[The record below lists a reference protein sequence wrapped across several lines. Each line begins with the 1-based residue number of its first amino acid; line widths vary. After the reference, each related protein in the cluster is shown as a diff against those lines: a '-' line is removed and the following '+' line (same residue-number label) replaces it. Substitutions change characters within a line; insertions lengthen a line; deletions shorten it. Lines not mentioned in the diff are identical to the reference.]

1 MFLSTGGREM
11 LEKFRS
17 TAVRV
22 LAVVYTLCLG
32 LVFSETAK
40 ANGTAPTISSPIDI
54 GPYITALLA
63 ACVVPLGLVLVYKFG
78 WRLFNAVLAFFSGR
92 NRVKV

>member
-1 MFLSTGGREM
+1 M

-17 TAVRV
+17 AAVRV
-22 LAVVYTLCLG
+22 LAVVYTLCVG
-32 LVFSETAK
+32 VVFSQTAK
-40 ANGTAPTISSPIDI
+40 ADPPTISSPIDI